1 MVRIFSRKAIGFRN
15 HETNQVITVRALDF
29 AELPDWVKK
38 DPMLGW
44 AVQDGTIDVI
54 EGTGP
59 KTEKTVPQGDPD
71 TEDEGNPGGTPTT
84 DPDDLNS
91 LSKEDLKA
99 KAKELNLPYSGK
111 SKEELIE
118 AIQQGE

>member
-15 HETNQVITVRALDF
+15 HETNQIIIARALNF
-29 AELPDWVKK
+29 AELPDWVEK
-38 DPMLGW
+38 DPMLSW

-54 EGTGP
+54 EGSDP

-91 LSKEDLKA
+91 LSKEDLKV

-118 AIQQGE
+118 MIQGA

>member
-29 AELPDWVKK
+29 AELPDWVEK

-54 EGTGP
+54 EGSGP
-59 KTEKTVPQGDPD
+59 KVEKTTPQGDPD
-71 TEDEGNPGGTPTT
+71 TEDEGNLGGTPTT

-91 LSKEDLKA
+91 LSKDELKE
-99 KAKELNLPYSGK
+99 KAKELGLPYSGK
-111 SKEELIE
+111 SKDELIE
-118 AIQQGE
+118 MIQGA

>member
-15 HETNQVITVRALDF
+15 HETNQIIIARALNF
-29 AELPDWVKK
+29 AELPDWVEK
-38 DPMLGW
+38 DPMFNW

-54 EGTGP
+54 DGSGP

-71 TEDEGNPGGTPTT
+71 TEDEGNLGGTPTT

-111 SKEELIE
+111 SKDELIE
-118 AIQQGE
+118 MIRGV

>member
-29 AELPDWVKK
+29 AELPDWVEK

-54 EGTGP
+54 EGSGP
-59 KTEKTVPQGDPD
+59 KREKTVPQGDPD
-71 TEDEGNPGGTPTT
+71 DKPDGNLGGTPTT

-111 SKEELIE
+111 SKDELIE
-118 AIQQGE
+118 MIQGA

>member
-29 AELPDWVKK
+29 AELPDWVEK

-54 EGTGP
+54 EGSDP

-71 TEDEGNPGGTPTT
+71 TEDDGNLGGTPTT
-84 DPDDLNS
+84 DPGDLNS

-99 KAKELNLPYSGK
+99 KAKELGLPYSGK
-111 SKEELIE
+111 SKDELIE
-118 AIQQGE
+118 MIQGA